1 MSLEDIVAKFVEK
14 PYKIIMGAPKLAK
27 IWKVDE
33 KLVYEARS
41 IAKSILNEKEVSM
54 VNTDIPQVAIDSGS
68 LKSRWFNGKT
78 WCESYRFPK
87 PDETNSI
94 DFDNILNKVFN
105 SKSFKEEKVICTN
118 NPIKS
123 TYSMNVYPSDQH
135 IGASV
140 ENALYPNH
148 FTAEEYMIRM
158 IDTFLGIKDKADLYK
173 GFNTLSITFLGDTF
187 DGQDGFTVKRT
198 HKLPQNMSNAECF
211 EVGLNTN
218 RFFLESIFKSG
229 FADNYKVYFVCES
242 NHGGDMDLYL
252 FKSLKLWI
260 ETCYPQVEVVI
271 ASKFIDYF
279 TIGEHTFIYTH
290 GKDNLDMKNGLP
302 LNLDAK
308 TTDFIKQY
316 IDYYGLDGYIHFVKG
331 DLHQNSL
338 NNGKGFSYRNVPS
351 LFGSSKWIMAN
362 YGMTEPGVGYDI
374 FNMKGS
380 EYITGVIDL

>member
-1 MSLEDIVAKFVEK
+1 MKLEDIVAKFVEK

-27 IWKVDE
+27 TWGVDE

-54 VNTDIPQVAIDSGS
+54 SNVDIPDVATNKGS
-68 LKSRWFNGKT
+68 LRSRWFNGKT

-87 PDETNSI
+87 TDEDDKLDI
-94 DFDNILNKVFN
+94 ENILTNVFAQ
-105 SKSFKEEKVICTN
+105 SKLKKEKVICTN
-118 NPIKS
+118 NDIKS
-123 TYSMNVYPSDQH
+123 IYSMNVYPSDQH

-148 FTAEEYMIRM
+148 FSSIEYMQRM
-158 IDTFLGIKDKADLYK
+158 IDTYIGIKNKSQLYG

-218 RFFLESIFKSG
+218 RYFLDSIFKSG

-252 FKSLKLWI
+252 FKALKLWI
-260 ETCYPQVEVVI
+260 ETSYPEVEVVI

-279 TIGEHTFIYTH
+279 TVGKHTFIYTH
-290 GKDNLDMKNGLP
+290 GKDNLDMKHGLP
-302 LNLDAK
+302 LNLDSK

-316 IDYYGLDGYIHFVKG
+316 IDYYNLKGFIHFIKG

-374 FNMKGS
+374 FDMEKA